1 MASGRSDVVGIGVHL
16 HGGFPGGVVR
26 QEPCVD
32 HMRSWGGACLP
43 LRIGCGRFG
52 LMFWVPLILS
62 GGILAIGI
70 LIKHPW
76 AILVGSVGI
85 AVSFWYM
92 THPDIWQVVR

>member
-1 MASGRSDVVGIGVHL
+1 
-16 HGGFPGGVVR
+16 
-26 QEPCVD
+26 
-32 HMRSWGGACLP
+32 
-43 LRIGCGRFG
+43 
-52 LMFWVPLILS
+52 MFWVPLILS